1 MARLNA
7 SNALLRNGTIAGLAK
22 AVAQPDYLKK
32 VAAEPMMRRIVPFMM
47 IIFLAAAW
55 TGAIVQLAND
65 RMEAIM
71 TAKVDLENIASLGA
85 IDLQIELARLDQLSS
100 STDQVNLTQS
110 LIAAVGMN
118 NLENG
123 RRFVMSNAL
132 DKVIASTH
140 AQYRNQLPS
149 KILGQS
155 NDFFLRLERVGVQR
169 ITTADGED
177 ALVTMR
183 NIGVGKGHLLVIQ
196 PTHHA
201 LESWKARAISMAV
214 LAIASS
220 IIIAALG
227 LAFYQQNARAIEAD
241 VICEEIRR
249 RIDVVLS
256 SGGSGLWD
264 WDLPRGR
271 IFWSDSLYELLGR
284 NRSNDFL
291 SLADIDAWIHPDDQ
305 NPFVVHGMS
314 AAKNPHQNTPHIDQE
329 FRALH
334 TNGDWI
340 WIRMRGQLISD
351 IDTPHLVGIAVDI
364 AQEKAEDLRRHEDDL
379 RLRDAIETISEAFA
393 LFDSNSKLVVANT
406 RFQNLYHIPNDLM
419 QKGVDQKDVRAA
431 AIAKQMGEEKEIYIS
446 PTSSDRT
453 LECRAEDGRWY
464 QVNERGTKDGGH
476 VSISLDITSHKVYE
490 QSLAASNIVLQQM
503 ITDLQTSSD
512 ALEALSASYLEQKA
526 AAESANRAKA
536 EFLANM
542 SHELRT
548 PLNHI
553 IGFADVMES
562 GICGSLANQKHEEYV
577 HSISK
582 SGHYL
587 LGVISDILDMSN
599 LEAGRIKLDRKQI
612 SLSDVIDCVSK
623 DIAVAAEN
631 KQITVNIEKTGPLNM
646 IGDRKAL
653 NQIIANLM
661 SNTIKFTPEGGKA
674 GLRAKR
680 IGDFIHLY
688 FEDNGSGIPDDAIN
702 KLGRPFEQIGAI
714 VENGYK
720 GSGLGLSIS
729 RALTELQGGT
739 MRIRSK
745 VDVGTIVM
753 IKIPVTGSRAILAK
767 AA

>member
-65 RMEAIM
+65 RTEAIL

-100 STDQVNLTQS
+100 STDQINLTQS

-123 RRFVMSNAL
+123 RRFVVSDAL
-132 DKVIASTH
+132 DKVIATTH
-140 AQYRNQLPS
+140 AQYRNETLS
-149 KILGQS
+149 KIIGKDDGFL
-155 NDFFLRLERVGVQR
+155 LRLERIGVQR
-169 ITTADGED
+169 ITTANGED
-177 ALVTMR
+177 ALVTLR
-183 NIGVGKGHLLVIQ
+183 NFGAEKGHLLVIQ
-196 PTHHA
+196 PIHYA

-220 IIIAALG
+220 IIIGALG

-284 NRSNDFL
+284 KRSTDFL
-291 SLADIDAWIHPDDQ
+291 SLADIDAWIYPKDQ
-305 NPFVVHGMS
+305 NPFILKGITTS
-314 AAKNPHQNTPHIDQE
+314 KDAAHIDQE

-334 TNGDWI
+334 ANGDWI

-364 AQEKAEDLRRHEDDL
+364 TQEKAENLRRHEDDL

-393 LFDSNSKLVVANT
+393 LFDADRKLVVANT
-406 RFQNLYHIPNDLM
+406 RFQNLYQIPDKLM
-419 QKGVDQKDVRAA
+419 QKGVDQEDVRSA
-431 AIAKQMGEEKEIYIS
+431 AIAKQMGEEKEIYAS
-446 PTSSDRT
+446 PTTADRS

-553 IGFADVMES
+553 IGFADIMES
-562 GICGSLANQKHEEYV
+562 GICGNLANQKHLEYV
-577 HSISK
+577 HNIGN
-582 SGHYL
+582 SGRYL
-587 LGVISDILDMSN
+587 LGVISDILDMSS

-612 SLSDVIDCVSK
+612 SISDIIDNVSK

-631 KQITVNIEKTGPLNM
+631 KQITIDIEKTGPLNV
-646 IGDRKAL
+646 IGDHKAL
-653 NQIIANLM
+653 NQIITNLM

-680 IGDFIHLY
+680 IGEAIHLY
-688 FEDNGSGIPDDAIN
+688 FEDNGSGIPDDVLD
-702 KLGRPFEQIGAI
+702 KLGRPFEQSGAI

-753 IKIPVTGSRAILAK
+753 IKIPVKGSRTIQAK